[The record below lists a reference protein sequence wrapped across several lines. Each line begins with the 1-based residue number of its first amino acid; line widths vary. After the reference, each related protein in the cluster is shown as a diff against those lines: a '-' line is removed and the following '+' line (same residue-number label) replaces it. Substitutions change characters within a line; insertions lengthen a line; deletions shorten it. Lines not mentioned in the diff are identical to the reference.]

1 MHGPFFHGQSTK
13 KQFSVGNLKA
23 FKLTLRV
30 FANDKWPTTSSR
42 KLTVRLKKGT
52 IGSSTKIQEWSQ
64 GRLSAND
71 CHTGKCFEN
80 FEKRRRAV
88 ASRIWKHCS
97 YHHSDFYY
105 LIPKL
110 KN

>member
-23 FKLTLRV
+23 LKLTLRV

-71 CHTGKCFEN
+71 CHTGNVLKISKIE
-80 FEKRRRAV
+80 
-88 ASRIWKHCS
+88 
-97 YHHSDFYY
+97 
-105 LIPKL
+105 KL
-110 KN
+110 KSEESVHRVYGAL